1 MYATRFPGQAEEL
14 DQDQDQNWIIDPK
27 NVEVLDQKDH
37 LGSVDPEIWQ
47 NLWSFGSKKSKNQ
60 KM

>member
-1 MYATRFPGQAEEL
+1 MEFSRKKLSWQAEEL

-37 LGSVDPEIWQ
+37 LGSVDPEI
-47 NLWSFGSKKSKNQ
+47 
-60 KM
+60 